1 MEAASTFA
9 RPLGNRRGTEDPPHP
24 TFVRWLWLWITTL
37 VLVVIVVIGFLIG
50 IVSNL
55 KNINRGLHSA
65 NASVTAINGNADP
78 LPGYIGIINKNLT
91 SINAALLPIPQ
102 QGTAIL
108 GSLNSIHGSLGQVQG
123 SLVDT
128 SDSLVNTSGSLVNT
142 SNSLVST
149 AGMLGTIS
157 SALVGVSNTLNG
169 VEGSLADTSNMLGT
183 ISTSLQ
189 NVTNTAITIR
199 NRAGSINSV
208 LDKAQGSADGTTK
221 INAQLQ
227 ALLNAPTGLNPVLS
241 DAGQILT
248 GLQYANG
255 HLNSICK
262 APVLSDAGL
271 GAVVGVINITNPSA
285 PCPAQ

>member
-9 RPLGNRRGTEDPPHP
+9 RPLGNRRGTGEPPHP
-24 TFVRWLWLWITTL
+24 TFVRWLFLWITTL

-65 NASVTAINGNADP
+65 TASVTAIKGNANP
-78 LPGYIGIINKNLT
+78 LPGYIGVINKNLT
-91 SINAALLPIPQ
+91 SINAALLPIPT
-102 QGTAIL
+102 QGRDIL
-108 GSLNSIHGSLGQVQG
+108 ASLNSIHGSLGQVQG

-157 SALVGVSNTLNG
+157 SALVGVSHTLGG

-183 ISTSLQ
+183 ISSSLK
-189 NVTNTAITIR
+189 NVTSTAITIR
-199 NRAGSINSV
+199 DRAGSISTV
-208 LDKAQGSADGTTK
+208 LIKAQGTTDGTAL
-221 INAQLQ
+221 INTQLQ
-227 ALLNAPTGLNPVLS
+227 TLLNAPTGLNAVLG
-241 DAGQILT
+241 DAGNILT

-262 APVLSDAGL
+262 ATVLNT
-271 GAVVGVINITNPSA
+271 AVVSLTGLTNASG